1 METTNKREQS
11 HACMDSAEREGVR
24 QSQQFSNSIVDIHY
38 QQTGAATAVNPLGMR
53 EMQALAYEA
62 RNKRF
67 LLIKAPPASGKSR
80 ALMYIALDKLVNQ
93 GIKKVVV
100 AVPEKSIGR
109 SFKNTNLMNG
119 GFFANWEVPTYFNL
133 TDVKNEQDK
142 KGRFLEFFQHAKA
155 QILVCAHATL
165 RNGMKELNDD
175 AFNDVL
181 LAIDEFHHTSADANS
196 NLGDVVRRVM
206 NNSTGHIVAMTGSYF
221 RGDGIPVLRAEDEA
235 KFYPITYNYYQQ
247 LNGYKYLK
255 NLILG
260 YHFYHGS
267 YLDHIGEVL
276 DTHKK
281 TIIHIPSV
289 NQRASTGLGKYQET
303 ADIMKMIGTFDHK
316 DYNTGIY
323 YVKTE
328 DGRMLK
334 VADLVEDEQK
344 ERNMVQGYLQNIKD
358 RDDVDI
364 IIALGTAKEGFDWQ
378 WCEMCLTVG
387 VRGSL
392 TEVIQIIGRCTRD
405 SEGKETARFVN
416 MIAMPEA
423 EQAEVKV
430 AVNDFLKAITAS
442 LLMEQVMAPSWKF
455 KSIKDE
461 DDDNSDLTRT
471 IVVEG
476 LKPLSSEKTK
486 TIVESQ
492 LDDLKAAILQDDM
505 MVKALSG
512 STTAETITQQ
522 IIPKI
527 IRERYDL
534 TDEEVEEVR
543 QRLLLDTII
552 KGNDIVD
559 EKGNPISTITDDD
572 DKPSEGNRLIKI
584 ANRFINIDKLS
595 INLIDTINPF
605 QRAYEVIS
613 KSVDAKTLKLIQDT
627 IAEQKYEMTLEQ
639 AIILFKG
646 PLKTYVAEHN
656 GKIPSV
662 DDPDPKVREL
672 GVAYAKIWNQKR
684 RQLSGLEIG
693 E

>member
-1 METTNKREQS
+1 MT
-11 HACMDSAEREGVR
+11 
-24 QSQQFSNSIVDIHY
+24 QFSNSIVDISY

-53 EMQALAYEA
+53 EMQAMAYEH
-62 RNKRF
+62 RSKRF

-80 ALMYIALDKLVNQ
+80 ALMFIALDKLESQ
-93 GIKKVVV
+93 GIRKVVV

-109 SFKNTNLMNG
+109 SFKNTNLVNN
-119 GFFANWEVPTYFNL
+119 GFFANWEVSTYFNL

-142 KGRFLEFFQHAKA
+142 KGRFIEFFHHNGAK
-155 QILVCAHATL
+155 ILVCAHATL
-165 RNGMKELNDD
+165 RNGMKELEDE

-235 KFYPITYNYYQQ
+235 RFFPVTYNYYQQ

-255 NLILG
+255 NLVLG

-267 YLDHIGEVL
+267 YLDRIGEVL
-276 DTHKK
+276 DTTKK
-281 TIIHIPSV
+281 TIVHIPSV
-289 NQRASTGLGKYQET
+289 NQRAATGLGKYQET
-303 ADIMKMIGTFDHK
+303 AEIMKVIGTVDHK

-323 YVKTE
+323 YVRTS

-344 ERNMVQGYLQNIKD
+344 ERNMVQDYLQNIKH

-378 WCEMCLTVG
+378 WCEVCLTIG

-405 SEGKETARFVN
+405 CEGKETARFIN

-461 DDDNSDLTRT
+461 DEGKGDLTHT
-471 IVVEG
+471 LVVEG

-492 LDDLKAAILQDDM
+492 LDDLKAAVLQDDT

-512 STTAETITQQ
+512 STTAETITQHL
-522 IIPKI
+522 IPKI
-527 IRERYDL
+527 IRERYPDL
-534 TDEEVEEVR
+534 ADGEVEEVR

-559 EKGNPISTITDDD
+559 EKGEPIASIPTGDDD
-572 DKPSEGNRLIKI
+572 EQKSEGNRLIKI

-627 IAEQKYEMTLEQ
+627 IAEQKYDMTLEQ

-646 PLKTYVAEHN
+646 PLKDYVAEHN
-656 GKIPSV
+656 GKIPSM

-672 GVAYAKIWNQKR
+672 AVAYAKILNQKR

>member
-1 METTNKREQS
+1 ME
-11 HACMDSAEREGVR
+11 
-24 QSQQFSNSIVDIHY
+24 QFSDSIVDISY
-38 QQTGAATAVNPLGMR
+38 QQTGTATAVNALGMR
-53 EMQALAYEA
+53 EMQALAYEH

-80 ALMYIALDKLVNQ
+80 ALMFIALDKLEHQ

-109 SFKNTNLMNG
+109 SFKNTNLVNG
-119 GFFANWEVPTYFNL
+119 GFFANWEVPPYFNL

-142 KGRFLEFFQHAKA
+142 KGRFKEYFFSSKAKV
-155 QILVCAHATL
+155 LVCAHATL
-165 RNGMKELNDD
+165 RNATKELSDD
-175 AFNDVL
+175 TFDDVL

-235 KFYPITYNYYQQ
+235 KFYPVTYNYYQQ

-289 NQRASTGLGKYQET
+289 NQRAATGLGKYQET
-303 ADIMKMIGTFDHK
+303 ADIMKVVGTLDHK
-316 DYNTGIY
+316 DYITGIY
-323 YVKTE
+323 YITTD
-328 DGRMLK
+328 DGRTLK

-344 ERNMVQGYLQNIKD
+344 ERNLVQGYLQNIK
-358 RDDVDI
+358 RADDVDI

-405 SEGKETARFVN
+405 CEGKDTARFVN
-416 MIAMPEA
+416 MIAMPDA

-430 AVNDFLKAITAS
+430 AVNDFLKAITVS

-455 KSIKDE
+455 KSVKDE
-461 DDDNSDLTRT
+461 DDGKGDLTHT

-476 LKPLSSEKTK
+476 LKPLSSVKTQ
-486 TIVESQ
+486 TIVESH

-505 MVKALSG
+505 VVKALSG
-512 STTAETITQQ
+512 STTAETITQHL
-522 IIPKI
+522 IPKV
-527 IRERYDL
+527 IRERYPDL
-534 TDEEVEEVR
+534 NEGEVEEVR
-543 QRLLLDTII
+543 QRVLLDTII
-552 KGNDIVD
+552 KGNDIVN
-559 EKGNPISTITDDD
+559 EKGEPISAIPNGNDDEQ
-572 DKPSEGNRLIKI
+572 PSEGNRLIKI

-613 KSVDAKTLKLIQDT
+613 KSVDAKTLKVIQDT
-627 IAEQKYEMTLEQ
+627 IAEQKYDMTLEQ
-639 AIILFKG
+639 AITLFKG
-646 PLKTYVAEHN
+646 PLKAYVAAHD
-656 GKIPSV
+656 GKVPSV

-672 GVAYAKIWNQKR
+672 AIALQKIKNLKQRK
-684 RQLSGLEIG
+684 LSGLEY
-693 E
+693 EE

>member
-1 METTNKREQS
+1 MQKTEN
-11 HACMDSAEREGVR
+11 
-24 QSQQFSNSIVDIHY
+24 NIVDIKY
-38 QQTGAATAVNPLGMR
+38 QQTGAATAVNTLGMR
-53 EMQALAYEA
+53 EMQAMAYEH
-62 RNKRF
+62 RSKRF

-80 ALMYIALDKLVNQ
+80 ALMFIALDKLEHQ

-119 GFFANWEVPTYFNL
+119 GFFANWEVPAYFNL

-142 KGRFLEFFQHAKA
+142 KGRFIEFFRQKNAK
-155 QILVCAHATL
+155 ILVCAHATL
-165 RNGMKELNDD
+165 RNGMKELEDE
-175 AFNDVL
+175 AFNDTL

-196 NLGDVVRRVM
+196 NLGDAVRRVM

-221 RGDGIPVLRAEDEA
+221 RGDGVPVLRAEDEA
-235 KFYPITYNYYQQ
+235 RFYPVTYNYYQQ

-260 YHFYHGS
+260 YHFYQGS
-267 YLDHIGEVL
+267 YLDRIGEVL
-276 DTHKK
+276 DTTKK

-289 NQRASTGLGKYQET
+289 NQRASTGLGKYTET
-303 ADIMKMIGTFDHK
+303 DEIMKVIGTVESK

-323 YVKTE
+323 HVRTA
-328 DGRMLK
+328 DGRLLK
-334 VADLVEDEQK
+334 VADLVEDDQK
-344 ERNMVQGYLQNIKD
+344 ERNMVQGYLQNIKH

-405 SEGKETARFVN
+405 CEGKETARFVN
-416 MIAMPEA
+416 LIAMPDA

-455 KSIKDE
+455 KTEKE
-461 DDDNSDLTRT
+461 DDEGKGDLTHT
-471 IVVEG
+471 VVVEG

-492 LDDLKAAILQDDM
+492 LDDLKAAVLQNDM
-505 MVKALSG
+505 VVKALSG
-512 STTAETITQQ
+512 STTAQTITQHL
-522 IIPKI
+522 IPKV
-527 IRERYDL
+527 IRERYPDL
-534 TDEEVEEVR
+534 TDGEIEEVR

-552 KGNDIVD
+552 KGNDIVN
-559 EKGNPISTITDDD
+559 EKGEPISSMPNGNDEEQ
-572 DKPSEGNRLIKI
+572 PSEGNRLIKI

-595 INLIDTINPF
+595 INLIDAINPF

-627 IAEQKYEMTLEQ
+627 IAEQKYDMTLEQ

-646 PLKTYVAEHN
+646 PLKEYVAAHG
-656 GKIPSV
+656 GKIPSM

-672 GVAYAKIWNQKR
+672 GVAYAKILNQKR

>member
-1 METTNKREQS
+1 ME
-11 HACMDSAEREGVR
+11 
-24 QSQQFSNSIVDIHY
+24 QFSNSIVDISY

-62 RNKRF
+62 RDKRF

-80 ALMYIALDKLVNQ
+80 ALMFIALDKLVNQ

-119 GFFANWEVPTYFNL
+119 GFFANWEVPPYFNL

-142 KGRFLEFFQHAKA
+142 KGRFKEFFLSSKAKV
-155 QILVCAHATL
+155 LVCAHATL
-165 RNGMKELNDD
+165 RNATKEMSDD

-235 KFYPITYNYYQQ
+235 RFFPVTYNYYQQ

-281 TIIHIPSV
+281 TIVHIPSV
-289 NQRASTGLGKYQET
+289 NQRAATGLGKYQET
-303 ADIMKMIGTFDHK
+303 SEIMKVIGTLDHK

-323 YVKTE
+323 YVRTL

-344 ERNMVQGYLQNIKD
+344 ERNMVQAYLQNIQH

-405 SEGKETARFVN
+405 CEGKETARFVN

-455 KSIKDE
+455 KTVK
-461 DDDNSDLTRT
+461 DDDEPHEDLAHT

-476 LKPLSSEKTK
+476 LKPLSSVKTQ

-492 LDDLKAAILQDDM
+492 LDDLKAAILQDDIV
-505 MVKALSG
+505 VKALSG
-512 STTAETITQQ
+512 STTAETITQHL
-522 IIPKI
+522 IPKV
-527 IRERYDL
+527 IRERYPDL
-534 TDEEVEEVR
+534 NEGEVEEVR
-543 QRLLLDTII
+543 QRVLLDTII

-559 EKGNPISTITDDD
+559 EKGNPIATITADD

-605 QRAYEVIS
+605 QRAYEMV
-613 KSVDAKTLKLIQDT
+613 DT
-627 IAEQKYEMTLEQ
+627 IIAPEPTIYQ
-639 AIILFKG
+639 ATYDERQRKINVKTHVVDGIDKLKPHEPSITPTVATKNENDSDAFDIDVELF
-646 PLKTYVAEHN
+646 E
-656 GKIPSV
+656 
-662 DDPDPKVREL
+662 E
-672 GVAYAKIWNQKR
+672 
-684 RQLSGLEIG
+684 
-693 E
+693 

>member
-1 METTNKREQS
+1 MLKTENT
-11 HACMDSAEREGVR
+11 
-24 QSQQFSNSIVDIHY
+24 IVDIKY
-38 QQTGAATAVNPLGMR
+38 QQTGTATAVNPLGMR
-53 EMQALAYEA
+53 EMQAMAYEH

-80 ALMYIALDKLVNQ
+80 ALMFIALDKLQNQ

-109 SFKNTNLMNG
+109 SFKNTNLTNG
-119 GFFANWEVPTYFNL
+119 GFFANWTVPTYFNL

-142 KGRFLEFFQHAKA
+142 KGRFIEFFRQNGAK
-155 QILVCAHATL
+155 ILVCAHATL
-165 RNGMKELNDD
+165 RNGMKELEDE
-175 AFNDVL
+175 AFNDTL

-221 RGDGIPVLRAEDEA
+221 RGDGVPVLRAEDEA
-235 KFYPITYNYYQQ
+235 RFFPVTYNYYQQ

-255 NLILG
+255 NLVLG

-267 YLDHIGEVL
+267 YLDRIGEVL
-276 DTHKK
+276 DTTKK

-289 NQRASTGLGKYQET
+289 NARSSTGLGKYTET
-303 ADIMKMIGTFDHK
+303 GEIMKVIGTVESK

-323 YVKTE
+323 HVRTA
-328 DGRMLK
+328 DGRLLK
-334 VADLVEDEQK
+334 VADLVEDDQK
-344 ERNMVQGYLQNIKD
+344 ERNMVQGYLQNIKH

-405 SEGKETARFVN
+405 CEGKETARFVN
-416 MIAMPEA
+416 LIAMPDA

-455 KSIKDE
+455 KTIKDE
-461 DDDNSDLTRT
+461 DDVKGDLTHT

-492 LDDLKAAILQDDM
+492 LDDLKAAVLQNDM

-512 STTAETITQQ
+512 STTAETITQH

-527 IRERYDL
+527 IRERYPEL
-534 TDEEVEEVR
+534 TDEEIEEVR

-552 KGNDIVD
+552 KGNDVVN
-559 EKGNPISTITDDD
+559 EKGEPISSILSGGDDEE
-572 DKPSEGNRLIKI
+572 KSEGNRLIKI
-584 ANRFINIDKLS
+584 ANRFINIDQLS

-627 IAEQKYEMTLEQ
+627 IAEQKYDMTLEQ

-646 PLKTYVAEHN
+646 PLKEYVAAHD
-656 GKIPSV
+656 GKRPSM

-672 GVAYAKIWNQKR
+672 AVAYAKILNQKR
-684 RQLSGLEIG
+684 RQMSGLEIG

>member
-1 METTNKREQS
+1 M
-11 HACMDSAEREGVR
+11 
-24 QSQQFSNSIVDIHY
+24 
-38 QQTGAATAVNPLGMR
+38 
-53 EMQALAYEA
+53 
-62 RNKRF
+62 
-67 LLIKAPPASGKSR
+67 
-80 ALMYIALDKLVNQ
+80 
-93 GIKKVVV
+93 
-100 AVPEKSIGR
+100 
-109 SFKNTNLMNG
+109 
-119 GFFANWEVPTYFNL
+119 
-133 TDVKNEQDK
+133 
-142 KGRFLEFFQHAKA
+142 EFFQHAKA

-303 ADIMKMIGTFDHK
+303 ADIMKVIGTFDHK

-405 SEGKETARFVN
+405 CEGKETARFVN

>member
-1 METTNKREQS
+1 MLKTENT
-11 HACMDSAEREGVR
+11 
-24 QSQQFSNSIVDIHY
+24 IVDIHY
-38 QQTGAATAVNPLGMR
+38 QQTGTATAVNPLGMR
-53 EMQALAYEA
+53 EMQAMAYEH

-80 ALMYIALDKLVNQ
+80 ALMFIALDKLQNQ
-93 GIKKVVV
+93 GLKRVVV

-119 GFFANWEVPTYFNL
+119 GFFANWEVPQYFNL

-142 KGRFLEFFQHAKA
+142 KGRFIEFFRQNRAKI
-155 QILVCAHATL
+155 QVCAHATL
-165 RNGMKELNDD
+165 RNGMKELEDE
-175 AFNDVL
+175 AFNDTL

-221 RGDGIPVLRAEDEA
+221 RGDGVPVLRAEDEA
-235 KFYPITYNYYQQ
+235 RFFPVTYNYYQQ
-247 LNGYKYLK
+247 LNGYTYLK

-276 DTHKK
+276 DTTKK

-289 NQRASTGLGKYQET
+289 NARSSTGLGKYTET
-303 ADIMKMIGTFDHK
+303 GEIMKVIGTVESK

-323 YVKTE
+323 HVRTA
-328 DGRMLK
+328 DGRLLK
-334 VADLVEDEQK
+334 VADLVEDDQK
-344 ERNMVQGYLQNIKD
+344 ERNMVQDYLQNIRH
-358 RDDVDI
+358 RDDIDI

-405 SEGKETARFVN
+405 CEGKETARFVN
-416 MIAMPEA
+416 LIAMPDA

-455 KSIKDE
+455 KTIKDE
-461 DDDNSDLTRT
+461 DDGKGDLTHT

-492 LDDLKAAILQDDM
+492 LDDLKAAVLQNDM

-512 STTAETITQQ
+512 STTAETITQH

-527 IRERYDL
+527 IRERYPDL
-534 TDEEVEEVR
+534 TDEEIEEVR

-552 KGNDIVD
+552 KGNDVVNEKGEPISSIPSGGADD
-559 EKGNPISTITDDD
+559 EK
-572 DKPSEGNRLIKI
+572 SEGNRLIKI
-584 ANRFINIDKLS
+584 ANRFINIDQLNV
-595 INLIDTINPF
+595 NLIDTINPF

-627 IAEQKYEMTLEQ
+627 IAEQKYDMTLEQ

-646 PLKTYVAEHN
+646 PLKDYVATHD
-656 GKIPSV
+656 GKLPSM

-672 GVAYAKIWNQKR
+672 AVAYAKILNQKR
-684 RQLSGLEIG
+684 RQMSGLEIG

>member
-1 METTNKREQS
+1 MEQN
-11 HACMDSAEREGVR
+11 
-24 QSQQFSNSIVDIHY
+24 SNNIVDIHY
-38 QQTGAATAVNPLGMR
+38 LQTGQATATDKLGMR
-53 EMQALAYEA
+53 EMQALAYEH
-62 RNKRF
+62 RDKRF

-80 ALMYIALDKLVNQ
+80 ALMYIAMDKLKHQ
-93 GIKKVVV
+93 GIRKVVV

-109 SFKNTNLMNG
+109 SFKNTNLTNA
-119 GFFANWEVPTYFNL
+119 GFFADWEVAPYFNL

-142 KGRFLEFFQHAKA
+142 KGRFIEFFSHNGAN
-155 QILVCAHATL
+155 ILVCAHATL
-165 RNGMKELNDD
+165 RNGMKELPDETFD
-175 AFNDVL
+175 DVL

-206 NNSTGHIVAMTGSYF
+206 DNSTGHIVAMTGSYF

-235 KFYPITYNYYQQ
+235 RFFPVTYNYYQQ
-247 LNGYKYLK
+247 LNGYRYLK

-281 TIIHIPSV
+281 TIVHIPSV
-289 NQRASTGLGKYQET
+289 IQRAATGLGKYQET
-303 ADIMKMIGTFDHK
+303 AEIIKVIGTIDHK

-323 YVKTE
+323 YVKTS
-328 DGRMLK
+328 DGRLLK

-344 ERNMVQGYLQNIKD
+344 ERNMVQDYLQNIKH
-358 RDDVDI
+358 RNDVDI

-378 WCEMCLTVG
+378 WCEMCLTIG

-405 SEGKETARFVN
+405 CEGKETARFVN

-455 KSIKDE
+455 KTSLDPSE
-461 DDDNSDLTRT
+461 RGEQDAHT

-476 LKPLSSEKTK
+476 LKPLSSVKTQ

-505 MVKALSG
+505 VVKALSG
-512 STTAETITQQ
+512 STTAQTITQHL
-522 IIPKI
+522 IPKV
-527 IRERYDL
+527 IRERYPELD
-534 TDEEVEEVR
+534 DEKVEEVR
-543 QRLLLDTII
+543 QRVLLDTII
-552 KGNDIVD
+552 KGNDIT
-559 EKGNPISTITDDD
+559 E
-572 DKPSEGNRLIKI
+572 SEGNRLIKI
-584 ANRFINIDKLS
+584 SNRFINIDKLS
-595 INLIDTINPF
+595 INLIDGINPF

-613 KSVDAKTLKLIQDT
+613 KSVDAKTLRIIQDT
-627 IAEQKYEMTLEQ
+627 IAEQKYDMTLEQ
-639 AIILFKG
+639 AILLFKG
-646 PLKTYVAEHN
+646 PLKEYVATHD
-656 GKIPSV
+656 GKVPTM

-672 GVAYAKIWNQKR
+672 AIAYQKIWNLKQRK
-684 RQLSGLEIG
+684 LSGLGYNE
-693 E
+693 

>member
-1 METTNKREQS
+1 ME
-11 HACMDSAEREGVR
+11 
-24 QSQQFSNSIVDIHY
+24 QFSDSIVDISY
-38 QQTGAATAVNPLGMR
+38 QQTGTATAVNALGMR
-53 EMQALAYEA
+53 EMQALAYEH

-80 ALMYIALDKLVNQ
+80 ALMFIALDKLEHQ

-109 SFKNTNLMNG
+109 SFKNTNLVNG
-119 GFFANWEVPTYFNL
+119 GFFANWEVPPYFNL

-142 KGRFLEFFQHAKA
+142 KGRFKEFFLSSKAKV
-155 QILVCAHATL
+155 LVCAHATL
-165 RNGMKELNDD
+165 RNATKELSDD
-175 AFNDVL
+175 TFDDVL

-235 KFYPITYNYYQQ
+235 KFYPVTYNYYQQ

-289 NQRASTGLGKYQET
+289 NQRAATGLGKYQET
-303 ADIMKMIGTFDHK
+303 ADIMKVVGTLDHK

-323 YVKTE
+323 YITTD
-328 DGRMLK
+328 DGRTLK

-344 ERNMVQGYLQNIKD
+344 ERNLVQGYLQNIK
-358 RDDVDI
+358 RADDVDI

-405 SEGKETARFVN
+405 CEGKETARFVN
-416 MIAMPEA
+416 LIAMPDA

-455 KSIKDE
+455 KSVKDE
-461 DDDNSDLTRT
+461 DDGKGDLTHT

-476 LKPLSSEKTK
+476 LKPLSSVKTQ

-505 MVKALSG
+505 VVKALSG
-512 STTAETITQQ
+512 SITAETITQHL
-522 IIPKI
+522 IPKV
-527 IRERYDL
+527 IRERYPDL
-534 TDEEVEEVR
+534 NEGEVEEVR
-543 QRLLLDTII
+543 QRVLLDTII
-552 KGNDIVD
+552 KGNDIVN
-559 EKGNPISTITDDD
+559 EKGEPISAIPNGNDDEQ
-572 DKPSEGNRLIKI
+572 PSEGNRLIKI

-613 KSVDAKTLKLIQDT
+613 KSVDAKTLKVIQDT
-627 IAEQKYEMTLEQ
+627 IAEQKYDMTLEQ
-639 AIILFKG
+639 AITLFKG
-646 PLKTYVAEHN
+646 PLKAYVAAHD
-656 GKIPSV
+656 GKVPSV

-672 GVAYAKIWNQKR
+672 AIALQKIKNLKQRK
-684 RQLSGLEIG
+684 LSGLEY
-693 E
+693 EE

>member
-1 METTNKREQS
+1 MLKTENT
-11 HACMDSAEREGVR
+11 
-24 QSQQFSNSIVDIHY
+24 IVDIKY
-38 QQTGAATAVNPLGMR
+38 QQTGTATAVNPLGMR
-53 EMQALAYEA
+53 EMQALAFEH
-62 RNKRF
+62 RSKRF

-80 ALMYIALDKLVNQ
+80 ALMFIALDKLQNQ
-93 GIKKVVV
+93 GIKRVVV

-109 SFKNTNLMNG
+109 SFKNTNLTNS
-119 GFFANWEVPTYFNL
+119 GFFANWEVASYFNL
-133 TDVKNEQDK
+133 TDVKSEQDK
-142 KGRFLEFFQHAKA
+142 KGRFIEFFRQNSAK
-155 QILVCAHATL
+155 ILVCAHATL
-165 RNGMKELNDD
+165 RNGMKELEDE
-175 AFNDVL
+175 AFNDTL

-221 RGDGIPVLRAEDEA
+221 RGDGVPVLRAEDEA
-235 KFYPITYNYYQQ
+235 RFFPVTYNYYQQ

-267 YLDHIGEVL
+267 YLDRIGEVL
-276 DTHKK
+276 DTTKK

-289 NQRASTGLGKYQET
+289 NARSSTGLGKYTET
-303 ADIMKMIGTFDHK
+303 GEIMKVIGTVESK

-323 YVKTE
+323 HIRTA
-328 DGRMLK
+328 DGRLLK
-334 VADLVEDEQK
+334 VADLVEDDQK
-344 ERNMVQGYLQNIKD
+344 ERNMVQGYLQNIKH

-405 SEGKETARFVN
+405 CEGKETARFVN
-416 MIAMPEA
+416 LIAMPDA

-455 KSIKDE
+455 KTVKDE
-461 DDDNSDLTRT
+461 NEPGEDLAHT

-476 LKPLSSEKTK
+476 LKPLSSVKTK

-505 MVKALSG
+505 TVKALSG
-512 STTAETITQQ
+512 STTAETITQH

-527 IRERYDL
+527 IRERYPDL

-543 QRLLLDTII
+543 QRLLLDTIV
-552 KGNDIVD
+552 KGNDIVN
-559 EKGNPISTITDDD
+559 EKGEPISSIPSGKDDEER
-572 DKPSEGNRLIKI
+572 SEGNRLIKI
-584 ANRFINIDKLS
+584 ANRFINIDQLS

-627 IAEQKYEMTLEQ
+627 IAEQKYDMTLEQ

-646 PLKTYVAEHN
+646 PLKEYVAEHD
-656 GKIPSV
+656 GKIPSI
-662 DDPDPKVREL
+662 DDPNPRVREL
-672 GVAYAKIWNQKR
+672 AVAYAKIWNQKR

>member
-1 METTNKREQS
+1 ME
-11 HACMDSAEREGVR
+11 
-24 QSQQFSNSIVDIHY
+24 QFSDSIVDISY
-38 QQTGAATAVNPLGMR
+38 QQTGTATAVNALGMR
-53 EMQALAYEA
+53 EMQALAYEH

-80 ALMYIALDKLVNQ
+80 ALMFIALDKLEHQ

-109 SFKNTNLMNG
+109 SFKNTNLVNG
-119 GFFANWEVPTYFNL
+119 GFFANWEVPPYFNL

-142 KGRFLEFFQHAKA
+142 KGRFKEFFLSSKAKV
-155 QILVCAHATL
+155 LVCAHATL
-165 RNGMKELNDD
+165 RNATKELSDD
-175 AFNDVL
+175 TFDDVL

-235 KFYPITYNYYQQ
+235 KFYPVTYNYYQQ

-289 NQRASTGLGKYQET
+289 NQRAATGLGKYQET
-303 ADIMKMIGTFDHK
+303 ADIMKVVGTLDHK

-323 YVKTE
+323 YITTD
-328 DGRMLK
+328 DGRTLK

-344 ERNMVQGYLQNIKD
+344 ERNLVQGYLQNIK
-358 RDDVDI
+358 RADDVDI

-405 SEGKETARFVN
+405 CEGKDTARFVN
-416 MIAMPEA
+416 MIAMPDA

-455 KSIKDE
+455 KSVKDE
-461 DDDNSDLTRT
+461 DDGKGDLTHT

-476 LKPLSSEKTK
+476 LKPLSSVKTQ

-505 MVKALSG
+505 VVKALSG
-512 STTAETITQQ
+512 STTAETITQHL
-522 IIPKI
+522 IPKV
-527 IRERYDL
+527 IRERYPDL
-534 TDEEVEEVR
+534 NEGEVEEVR
-543 QRLLLDTII
+543 QRVLLDTII
-552 KGNDIVD
+552 KGNDIVN
-559 EKGNPISTITDDD
+559 EKGEPISAIPNGNDDEQ
-572 DKPSEGNRLIKI
+572 PSEGNRLIKI

-613 KSVDAKTLKLIQDT
+613 KSVDAKTLKVIQDT
-627 IAEQKYEMTLEQ
+627 IAEQKYDMTLEQ
-639 AIILFKG
+639 AITLFKG
-646 PLKTYVAEHN
+646 PLKAYVAAHD
-656 GKIPSV
+656 GKVPSV

-672 GVAYAKIWNQKR
+672 AIALQKIKNLKQRK
-684 RQLSGLEIG
+684 LSGLEY
-693 E
+693 EE